1 LPEKV
6 SNKGNHCLFLG
17 YAEDHPKD
25 TYRVLDLKNQ
35 SVMMT
40 RNVRWLGKTHGEF
53 FNGDE
58 PKIIENTELESSDEK
73 EIRVESSFASTQV
86 VEERKEPPKFTMIT
100 RSRALMDGMEEEEET
115 DSEEE
120 MEGDRL
126 MMIEESYVNNPQSF
140 SEAYYCPEKEKQKG
154 LGGSHKKRID

>member
-1 LPEKV
+1 
-6 SNKGNHCLFLG
+6 
-17 YAEDHPKD
+17 
-25 TYRVLDLKNQ
+25 
-35 SVMMT
+35 MT

-58 PKIIENTELESSDEK
+58 PKIIENNELESSDEE
-73 EIRVESSFASTQV
+73 EIRVETSFASTQV

-100 RSRALMDGMEEEEET
+100 RSRALMDDMEEEET

-126 MMIEESYVNNPQSF
+126 MMIEESYVNNPRSF
-140 SEAYYCPEKEKQKG
+140 S
-154 LGGSHKKRID
+154 